1 MQRLLL
7 IFLGLAV
14 SGMAIN
20 AAWAADDA
28 GHPPIK
34 EIMKKAFKKPMELQ
48 KRVVKGVADAAETK
62 ELLNLFQSLAAQS
75 PPRGEQD
82 SWQEKTGLL
91 VEAAQAA
98 VAGEADAGTRLRKA
112 ANCAACHKIHKPA
125 K

>member
-1 MQRLLL
+1 MQRLLV

-14 SGMAIN
+14 SGLAIN

-34 EIMKKAFKKPMELQ
+34 VIMKQAFKKPTELQ
-48 KRVVKGVADAAETK
+48 KRVVKGEADAAETK
-62 ELLNLFQSLAAQS
+62 ELLNLFQALAAQS